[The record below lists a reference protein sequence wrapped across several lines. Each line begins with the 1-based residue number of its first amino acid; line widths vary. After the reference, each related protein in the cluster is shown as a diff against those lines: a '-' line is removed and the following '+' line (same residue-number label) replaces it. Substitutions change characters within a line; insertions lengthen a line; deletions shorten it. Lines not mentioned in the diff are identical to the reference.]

1 MAKIVIR
8 FDLNDLMTRSRYCF
22 GARWSSGPSGA
33 EENGSFNTSVDNLPF
48 LAPVWTQSGRLS
60 TLVRYASENPRSSL
74 LESGEAGVGE

>member
-48 LAPVWTQSGRLS
+48 LAPCRLK
-60 TLVRYASENPRSSL
+60 VGDYPRSLDRRPKIHARRYLSP
-74 LESGEAGVGE
+74 GRRV